1 MTPAQR
7 TTAWFVVGTALVFAV
22 TWIVYDLWVYHKH
35 GNDATIS
42 KVMYVMAKR
51 YPAWVVLWV
60 VPIAAVISHLWW
72 PQTYREEREDA
83 INGDDVAM
91 R

>member
-60 VPIAAVISHLWW
+60 VPIAAVISPLWW

-83 INGDDVAM
+83 INGDDVPM